1 MFSKEEHSFECS
13 SFYFAGVG
21 VSLRKP
27 VRGWIV
33 TPFFS
38 IIIVTYNSQKF
49 LGENL
54 YFLEA
59 QKSRN
64 FELIVVDNGSE
75 ETDYLTGLEKRCS
88 FPVSTLLSEEN
99 LGFAGA
105 NNLGIKSVCE
115 KSTHTIFLNP
125 DAFLPENFL
134 SLLEAIATNGD
145 APEVLTGK
153 LLRYDIGDRKPTTI
167 IDTAGIV
174 RSWYG
179 RWYDRGQGEEDCGQ
193 FDALNE
199 VDAICG
205 ALLICKTSVV
215 HEVVE
220 KRGRFFDE
228 NLFMYKEDIEV
239 SRLLITMG
247 YPQSYIPELVA
258 YHCRGWQSRTMMS
271 RKAKQFS
278 AKNDLTVALRY
289 SWRSLPF
296 AMVKLFYVF
305 LLGR

>member
-1 MFSKEEHSFECS
+1 M
-13 SFYFAGVG
+13 
-21 VSLRKP
+21 
-27 VRGWIV
+27 

-38 IIIVTYNSQKF
+38 LIIATYNSQKF

-64 FELIVVDNGSE
+64 FELIIVDNSSE
-75 ETDYLTGLEKRCS
+75 DTDYLIGLNERHS
-88 FPVSTLLSEEN
+88 FPISILLSEEN

-105 NNLGIKSVCE
+105 NNLGIRSICE

-134 SLLEAIATNGD
+134 LRLEAIAIDDN
-145 APEVLTGK
+145 APAVFTGK
-153 LLRYDIGDRKPTTI
+153 LLRYDIEDRKPTTI
-167 IDTAGIV
+167 IDTAGIE

-179 RWYDRGQGEEDCGQ
+179 RWHDRGQGEEDCGQ
-193 FDALNE
+193 FNTLKE
-199 VDAICG
+199 VDAICA

-215 HEVVE
+215 HEVVA

-228 NLFMYKEDIEV
+228 NFFMYKEDIEV
-239 SRLLITMG
+239 SRLLITLG
-247 YPQSYIPELVA
+247 YPQYYVPELVA
-258 YHCRGWQSRTMMS
+258 YHCRGWQHRAMMS
-271 RKAKQFS
+271 WKAKQLS

-296 AMVKLFYVF
+296 AIVKLVYVF